1 MIRQLD
7 MTVGVSY
14 TSDLRAVER
23 TIRHVLANSP
33 KVLKEPN
40 AIVGVSQLADFSI
53 NFSVKPWVAVAD
65 FATASAELYDAI
77 VEGFRRDKIEIPFP
91 QREIR
96 VLNYEGIGNGA
107 SAFVQGRPDTGI

>member
-1 MIRQLD
+1 
-7 MTVGVSY
+7 
-14 TSDLRAVER
+14 
-23 TIRHVLANSP
+23 
-33 KVLKEPN
+33 
-40 AIVGVSQLADFSI
+40 
-53 NFSVKPWVAVAD
+53 VAD